1 MKRDQ
6 HQTTV
11 YVVYPAAL
19 FDGWEIVKEHDD
31 APVFFETCEAA
42 IAYADARAAMD
53 GGALVKMEN
62 WFGDTERVREVRSGA
77 FAGRIARVG
86 ERRFGERRHARTCP
100 VPPSGDARRA
110 DRRQRTSSE

>member
-19 FDGWEIVKEHDD
+19 FDGWEVVREHDD
-31 APVFFETCEAA
+31 APVFFDTREAA
-42 IAYADARAAMD
+42 IASADARAAMD
-53 GGALVKMEN
+53 GGALVKVEN
-62 WFGDTERVREVRSGA
+62 WFGDTESVREVRSGA

-86 ERRFGERRHARTCP
+86 ERRFGERRHARTGL
-100 VPPSGDARRA
+100 VPPAGDART